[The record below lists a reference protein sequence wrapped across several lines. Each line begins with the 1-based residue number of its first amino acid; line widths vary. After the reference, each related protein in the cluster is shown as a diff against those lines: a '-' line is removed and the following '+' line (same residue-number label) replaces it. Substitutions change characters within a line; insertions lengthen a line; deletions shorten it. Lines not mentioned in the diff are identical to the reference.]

1 MKKIKPIHKKSDE
14 LKLVLSK
21 IENDEKLNKQEE
33 LLYEI
38 YESLDSENTINGLIY
53 YIQKSDKESDTNRWI
68 IEDLKILPEQ
78 TFLKVQEYRRNET
91 GTYIASKTYLELLQ
105 DFQKI
110 KQNAFD
116 NLEFIEEIL
125 KLVKENKLLIYDEE
139 KFTEYI
145 ENKRN
150 SNLLL

>member
-53 YIQKSDKESDTNRWI
+53 YIEKSDKESDTNRWI

-116 NLEFIEEIL
+116 NLEFIKEIL

>member
-1 MKKIKPIHKKSDE
+1 
-14 LKLVLSK
+14 
-21 IENDEKLNKQEE
+21 
-33 LLYEI
+33 
-38 YESLDSENTINGLIY
+38 
-53 YIQKSDKESDTNRWI
+53 SDKESDTNRWI

-116 NLEFIEEIL
+116 NLEFIKEIL

>member
-53 YIQKSDKESDTNRWI
+53 YIEKSDKESDTNRWI

-78 TFLKVQEYRRNET
+78 TFLK
-91 GTYIASKTYLELLQ
+91 
-105 DFQKI
+105 
-110 KQNAFD
+110 
-116 NLEFIEEIL
+116 
-125 KLVKENKLLIYDEE
+125 
-139 KFTEYI
+139 
-145 ENKRN
+145 
-150 SNLLL
+150 